1 MPVYYDDNKAIFDY
15 LDEIVN
21 KADSF
26 CIDSYLYSSYIWED
40 DHNVDEFITHEQKAA
55 YEEVLYDLGKRFSHL
70 SDEDAELYLLEY
82 IQTDEEEEENLTAE
96 DWKDELRSLLE
107 AVQTSI
113 NADDTPDI
121 SVILGGSTT
130 SN

>member
-1 MPVYYDDNKAIFDY
+1 MPVYYDDNEAIFDY

-26 CIDSYLYSSYIWED
+26 CIDSYLYSSYIWENEL
-40 DHNVDEFITHEQKAA
+40 NVDEFITHEQKAA

-70 SDEDAELYLLEY
+70 SGEDAELYLLEY
-82 IQTDEEEEENLTAE
+82 IQTDEEEEENLTVE
-96 DWKDELRSLLE
+96 NWKDELRSLLE

-121 SVILGGSTT
+121 SVILGDSTT